1 MKIVI
6 NEVVTTINATTE
18 DMAAC
23 NTAADSFAMVL
34 KRAFGRICPV
44 DDEVYCEDNAEC
56 EDEADIS
63 D

>member
-6 NEVVTTINATTE
+6 NEVVTTIIATPE
-18 DMAAC
+18 DLASC

-34 KRAFGRICPV
+34 KRAFSRICPS
-44 DDEVYCEDNAEC
+44 DDEAYCEDEADW